1 MSEIYNQEYYHTD
14 CGPIP
19 YEEPEQWEI
28 FFGAIADRI
37 VQDLRPRT
45 VLDAG
50 CAMGYLVAAL
60 RERGVEAYGI
70 DISDYAICCVREDIR
85 PYCAV
90 GSLLD
95 PLPEGLPE
103 QYDVVV
109 TIEVLEHLYADAGEK
124 AIQNLCS

>member
-50 CAMGYLVAAL
+50 
-60 RERGVEAYGI
+60 
-70 DISDYAICCVREDIR
+70 
-85 PYCAV
+85 
-90 GSLLD
+90 
-95 PLPEGLPE
+95 
-103 QYDVVV
+103 
-109 TIEVLEHLYADAGEK
+109 
-124 AIQNLCS
+124 